1 MIVGVPVERSS
12 TERRVALVPAA
23 LRAFSKAGIGVV
35 VQRGAGA
42 AAGFPDAAYESR
54 GARLVG
60 DWNELLAAADA
71 VVCIGPPAKTAGGP
85 DTAGMRDGLD
95 TAGMHDGLDTAGMR
109 DGQILIGQLD
119 PFRNLPALQ
128 QLARQGVTSFALE
141 LVPRISRAQSM
152 DVLSSMATVAGYKAV
167 LLAAAAL
174 GKMFPMMITA
184 AGTLAPAKVLVV
196 GAGVA
201 GLQAIATA
209 RRLGAV
215 VAAYDIR
222 PDVKEQV
229 ESLGADFLE
238 VELDTGAAEDGAGYA
253 IQMDEEFYRKQ
264 REVMA
269 GAVAANDVVI
279 TTAAVPGKQAPIL
292 LTEEMVSGMNAGSV
306 IVDLAAETGGNC
318 ELTRAGETIEAHGV
332 TIIGPVG
339 LPATVPTHASQMYA
353 KNVSEFVMNLVH
365 DGEAVLDGDDEI
377 IKETMVTHAGQ
388 VVNQRV
394 KEMLD

>member
-1 MIVGVPVERSS
+1 MIVGVPAEGTAV
-12 TERRVALVPAA
+12 ERRVALVPAA
-23 LRAFSKAGIGVV
+23 LAALSKAGIGVV

-42 AAGFPDAAYESR
+42 AAGFPDAKYESR

-60 DWNELLAAADA
+60 DSNELLAAADV
-71 VVCIGPPAKTAGGP
+71 VVCVGLPGEQGG
-85 DTAGMRDGLD
+85 
-95 TAGMHDGLDTAGMR
+95 GLDTAGMR
-109 DGQILIGQLD
+109 DGQILIGLLD
-119 PFRNLPALQ
+119 PFRNLPAVQ
-128 QLARQGVTSFALE
+128 QLASQGVTSFALE
-141 LVPRISRAQSM
+141 LVPRIGRAQSM

-167 LLAAAAL
+167 LLAAVGL

-222 PDVKEQV
+222 PAVREQV

-238 VELDTGAAEDGAGYA
+238 VDLDTGAAEDAGGYA
-253 IQMDEEFYRKQ
+253 VKMDEEFYRKQ
-264 REVMA
+264 RELMA

-279 TTAAVPGKQAPIL
+279 TTAAVPGTRAPIL
-292 LTEEMVSGMNAGSV
+292 ITDEMVNGMSAGSV

-353 KNVSEFVMNLVH
+353 RNVSEFIMNLVH
-365 DGEAVLDGDDEI
+365 DGEPVLDGDDEI
-377 IKETMVTHAGQ
+377 IKESMVTHAGR